1 MEIAL
6 ESIAVK
12 SNPRTDFGP
21 LDELA
26 ASIKEKGIIEPLV
39 VKKLDDNAYE
49 LVAGER
55 RLRAAKSVGLE
66 TVPVSIRE
74 GDEIDIEEVKLIE
87 NIHRK
92 NFNPIEEA
100 QAFQNYIDTTKAS
113 IQTLADKI
121 AKPKLYVERR
131 LELLNLPKDIQKAV
145 SDSKIRM
152 GHALVIARLNGV
164 KAQREMLKDIIRE
177 KYSVGNAE
185 YHLKNQ
191 DSAVELKGAQF
202 EKSECKGCNYN
213 GGEQSL
219 LFGTGSEIKGI
230 CLNKKCFMKKTKAW
244 VADQKKKLKNK
255 GVNVMSEKAIEKLR
269 IKNRVGTYDTD
280 YKSVMKRLH
289 KEPET
294 FAVVFEKDWA
304 GRINKR
310 VWCINPKARHPK
322 KKATPKQAEAEEK
335 VKAQSRIDKLKG
347 KISFF
352 KRDFLITKTRELM
365 KPSTKESKAMTLF
378 ALLEEGM
385 KWTDKEKRNRTE
397 KLIRTEKIGKS
408 VYGMHEPVF
417 SKILALDEPDID
429 RLIMTVSG
437 YWVKHLHN
445 ELNRASEIF
454 GVNLTEHF
462 QITEEYLKPYT
473 KNALVALASEI
484 GLDKHLEEKGIEK
497 WSKAKRA
504 DLQSYFLNE
513 GFDLKGKVPKL
524 MAKAT

>member
-12 SNPRTDFGP
+12 SNPRTDFGQI
-21 LDELA
+21 DELA
-26 ASIKEKGIIEPLV
+26 ASVREKGIIEPLV
-39 VKKLDDNAYE
+39 VKKLDDNTYE

-55 RLRAAKSVGLE
+55 RLRAAKAVGLQ

-74 GDEIDIEEVKLIE
+74 GDDTDIEEVKLIE

-92 NFNPIEEA
+92 DFNPIEEA
-100 QAFQNYIDTTKAS
+100 AAFNGYIVATKAS

-145 SDSKIRM
+145 SDNKIRM

-164 KAQREMLKDIIRE
+164 KAQRDMLKDIISG
-177 KYSVGNAE
+177 KLSVENAE
-185 YHLKNQ
+185 YQLRSQ
-191 DSAVELKGAQF
+191 DSTIELSDAQF
-202 EKSECKGCNYN
+202 DKSDCKGCNHN

-230 CLNKKCFMKKTKAW
+230 CLDKKCFMKKVKTW
-244 VADQKKKLKNK
+244 VADQTKELKDK
-255 GVNVMSEKAIEKLR
+255 GVNVMSEAAIEKLKM
-269 IKNRVGTYDTD
+269 KNRVGSYDTD
-280 YKSVMKRLH
+280 YKSIMKRLH

-294 FAVVFEKDWA
+294 FAVMFEKDWA
-304 GRINKR
+304 DR
-310 VWCINPKARHPK
+310 VRKTIWCIKPSARHPK

-335 VKAQSRIDKLKG
+335 QKVQDRTDKLTG
-347 KISFF
+347 KVSLF
-352 KRDFLITKTRELM
+352 KTGFLINKTRELM

-385 KWTDKEKRNRTE
+385 DWKDKEKRNRTE
-397 KLIRTEKIGKS
+397 KLIKTEKIGKTS
-408 VYGMHEPVF
+408 YGYPEPVF
-417 SKILALDEPDID
+417 SKILALDESDID
-429 RLIMTVSG
+429 RLISTVSG

-445 ELNRASEIF
+445 ELNKASETF

-462 QITEEYLKPYT
+462 QITEDYLKPYT
-473 KNALVALASEI
+473 KDALVVLAKEI

-497 WSKAKRA
+497 WDKAKRS
-504 DLQSYFLNE
+504 DLQGYFLNE

-524 MAKAT
+524 LVKAT